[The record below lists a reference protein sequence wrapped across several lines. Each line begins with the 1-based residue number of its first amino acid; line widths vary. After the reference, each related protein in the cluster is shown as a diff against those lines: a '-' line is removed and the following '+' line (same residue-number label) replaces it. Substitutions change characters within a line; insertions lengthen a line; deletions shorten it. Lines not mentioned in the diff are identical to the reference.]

1 MNIKKIDV
9 ALNKCYRTASGL
21 LTPTPKDALVV
32 EAQYKD
38 FESLLLNSSLN
49 LAAKSITT
57 PSHALHV
64 TFWYH
69 INAYKRIIKS
79 NTYASSIQH
88 ILIHLTNINSPI
100 PNKPTNNIPT
110 STNITIDTTISSH
123 DKNNTCPDFFKKKF
137 LEYKSKIPVET
148 TYFTDGS
155 FLNGTAPYA
164 VIEQQA
170 NGYSYM
176 KVRQSLLTPHA
187 GIFNAELA
195 AIKFA
200 VRHAS
205 SKKKHALICSDSL
218 SVVKSLQHD
227 GESRRFLLDGVTLNS
242 RITILWI
249 PAHVGIVGNE
259 LADEAAKEA
268 IKMPLIMEV
277 PCLSAIIKNFHKV
290 EAANIKNTVWQTSST
305 FFKNTQRT
313 T

>member
-1 MNIKKIDV
+1 MIK
-9 ALNKCYRTASGL
+9 
-21 LTPTPKDALVV
+21 
-32 EAQYKD
+32 
-38 FESLLLNSSLN
+38 
-49 LAAKSITT
+49 
-57 PSHALHV
+57 
-64 TFWYH
+64 
-69 INAYKRIIKS
+69 
-79 NTYASSIQH
+79 
-88 ILIHLTNINSPI
+88 
-100 PNKPTNNIPT
+100 
-110 STNITIDTTISSH
+110 TIRVLISS
-123 DKNNTCPDFFKKKF
+123 KKFF
-137 LEYKSKIPVET
+137 LEYKSKISVET

-155 FLNGTAPYA
+155 FLNGTAAYA

-227 GESRRFLLDGVTLNS
+227 GESRRFLL
-242 RITILWI
+242 WI

-268 IKMPLIMEV
+268 IKMPLMMEV

-290 EAANIKNTVWQTSST
+290 EAANIKNTLWQTSRTFLKTHNAQLKRPHYNENFTRDDCIKIARMRVGVTNFST
-305 FFKNTQRT
+305 RHHFSGGRSPECTQCGTTLTVEHILKDCAISGSHANLEQTLDCSNENTIKFINEALKKHNLLYEV
-313 T
+313 